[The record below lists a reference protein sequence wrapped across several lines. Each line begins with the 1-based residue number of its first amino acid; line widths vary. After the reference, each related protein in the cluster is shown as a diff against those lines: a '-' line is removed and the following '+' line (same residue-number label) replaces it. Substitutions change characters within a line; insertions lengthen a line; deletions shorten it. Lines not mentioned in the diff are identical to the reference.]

1 MIDVLVVDDD
11 FMVAKVHARF
21 VDGTPGFRTVGMART
36 GADALRLVDEL
47 RPQLILLD
55 VHLPDISGLDVLGQ
69 LRAGQHL
76 VGVFVVTAESDMDA
90 VREALHGGAMQ
101 YLVKPFTQDDL
112 RSRLEHVKS
121 TLDRLTSGSADQE
134 QIDRAFGVPP
144 AATQTESLPKG
155 LSAETIVLVRDIL
168 TDADEVSASECGERV
183 GISRVSA
190 RRYLEHLA
198 AKGEVEVRLNY
209 GTAGRPERRY
219 RPIPS

>member
-90 VREALHGGAMQ
+90 VREALHGGALQ

-144 AATQTESLPKG
+144 ATQSESLPKG